1 MKKRIFALFLS
12 ALLLVTV
19 LCACGD
25 ESQSEVGGTGSDG
38 TSTSGEAVTG
48 GELVVGISQDL
59 GDSLDP
65 YQMTAAGTRE
75 VLFNV
80 YEGLVKPTSTGEYV
94 PAVDSTV
101 SEDGLTYTFPLREGV
116 LFHNGEEVTTDDV
129 IYSFETCAETTVDT
143 ALAAALSAVESVTAD
158 GNTITVT
165 LSEANPDFLS
175 YVGMVYIVPDDYTDQ
190 ATAPVGTGPF
200 RFVSRSVQQNLV
212 MEKFADY
219 WGEGASL
226 DKVTFQIFEDSNALM
241 SALSAESVDMAVH
254 LTIDQVN
261 TIGEGTYKTLEG
273 TMNLV
278 QALYLNNN
286 VEPFNNEQVRQALCY
301 AIDVDEIMELT
312 AEGHGTKVGT
322 SIYPAFTKY
331 YDESLNDAGVRYVN
345 PDCEVLEAVV
355 GDFNDPA
362 KAKELLAEAGYPD
375 GFSMTITVPSN
386 YTPHMNVAEVIV
398 EQLSRVGITAT
409 INPVEWET
417 WLSETYMGRDFES
430 TVVGFDASN
439 LSAGALLN
447 RWVSTDG
454 NNMINYNNPEYDQ
467 LFQQAIASTDDET
480 QTELYKQMERVLTE
494 TAANVY
500 LQDLANFVAMD
511 KDLGGLEFYPV
522 YVLDLSTV
530 YYTA

>member
-1 MKKRIFALFLS
+1 
-12 ALLLVTV
+12 
-19 LCACGD
+19 
-25 ESQSEVGGTGSDG
+25 
-38 TSTSGEAVTG
+38 
-48 GELVVGISQDL
+48 
-59 GDSLDP
+59 
-65 YQMTAAGTRE
+65 MTAAGTRE

-94 PAVDSTV
+94 PAVASDSTV

-331 YDESLNDAGVRYVN
+331 YDESLNDAY
-345 PDCEVLEAVV
+345 PYDTE
-355 GDFNDPA
+355 
-362 KAKELLAEAGYPD
+362 KAKELLAQAGYPD

-386 YTPHMNVAEVIV
+386 YQPHIDTATVLV
-398 EQLSRVGITAT
+398 EQLKAVGITAE
-409 INPVEWET
+409 IQPVEWGA
-417 WLSETYMGRDFES
+417 WLSEVYGNRQFQS
-430 TVVGFDASN
+430 TVVGVDASN
-439 LSAGALLN
+439 MTARALLERFTSAADDN
-447 RWVSTDG
+447 F
-454 NNMINYNNPEYDQ
+454 INYQNTDYDA
-467 LFQQAIASTDDET
+467 LFQQAQATADDAE
-480 QTELYKQMERVLTE
+480 QTELYKQMERNLTE
-494 TAANVY
+494 HAANVY
-500 LQDLANFVAMD
+500 IQDLA
-511 KDLGGLEFYPV
+511 DLVVLRNGLEGYQFYPI
-522 YVLDLSTV
+522 YVMDLSTV
-530 YYTA
+530 HYAQ